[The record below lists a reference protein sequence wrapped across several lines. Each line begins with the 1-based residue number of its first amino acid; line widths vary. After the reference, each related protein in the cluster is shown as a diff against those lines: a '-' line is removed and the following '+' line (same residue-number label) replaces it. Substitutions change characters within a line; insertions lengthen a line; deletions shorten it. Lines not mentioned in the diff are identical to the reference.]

1 MKRNTAMSAS
11 VAGALAALGGL
22 VGCGE
27 EAASPDVGRAV
38 EVIRPELIRSHIE
51 FLSDDRLRG
60 RDTDDVG
67 YEIARD
73 YVAEQYGRI
82 GLEPAFGGSYLQPFD
97 LLEIVGDRGSRLR
110 IGDWEIAY
118 PEASFTP
125 DWTGERPSVSGRGVY
140 VGRGLVDGELPADVD
155 LEGSVVFT
163 LAGIPEGREEELD
176 VVIRGRTEVELAYR
190 RGAQAVV
197 VVDPRPDAATWEGRL
212 RPRRPLR
219 VLADGTTT
227 RFRAAATLGPTT
239 SRALL
244 DRWSLDPPTSPQ
256 PVDLGPV
263 TIEPTHELRTSRS
276 WNVGGLV
283 RGTDPELRD
292 EVVVFTAHLDHVGI
306 GAPDADGDSIYNGTH
321 DNALGVAK
329 VLAAAEAMV
338 GLDMARSVL
347 FLAVGAE
354 EGGLLGSWYY
364 VRNPAFPIE
373 NTVAAINHDGGL
385 DGQASDDFLAFGDE
399 YTTLGTFLEQAGEEY
414 GTSYETYRIPPFGA
428 AQALLFRSDQYSFLL
443 AGVPA
448 VYLMPGFTVD
458 GNLETNRR
466 AWRYYLDNVNHQQR
480 DNFLPDASWESPVAM
495 SAMSVYLVRNLANS
509 PTLPEMLP
517 DAPLRKA
524 RARPDAPAFY
534 GDTEVPR

>member
-1 MKRNTAMSAS
+1 MRRTLAL
-11 VAGALAALGGL
+11 VAALAVLGTL
-22 VGCGE
+22 TACGG
-27 EAASPDVGRAV
+27 EAASWDVAQAI
-38 EVIRPELIRSHIE
+38 EVIRPGLIRSHIE

-67 YEIARD
+67 YEMARD
-73 YVAEQYGRI
+73 YVEEQYGRI

-125 DWTGERPSVSGRGVY
+125 DWLGERPSISGRGVY
-140 VGRGLVDGELPADVD
+140 VGRGLVDGALPSEVD
-155 LEGSVVFT
+155 LDGSIAFV
-163 LAGIPEGREEELD
+163 LAGIPEGREQDLD
-176 VVIRGRTEVELAYR
+176 VVIRARTEVELAYR
-190 RGAQAVV
+190 RGAEAVV
-197 VVDPRPDAATWEGRL
+197 VVDPRPDAETWERRL

-219 VLADGTTT
+219 VLADGTTS
-227 RFRAAATLGPTT
+227 RFRPAATLGPDA
-239 SRALL
+239 SRTLL
-244 DRWSLDPPTSPQ
+244 ERWSLGPEASAE

-263 TIEPTHELRTSRS
+263 TIEPVHELRTSRR

-283 RGTDPELRD
+283 RGADPELRD
-292 EVVVFTAHLDHVGI
+292 EVVV
-306 GAPDADGDSIYNGTH
+306 
-321 DNALGVAK
+321 
-329 VLAAAEAMV
+329 
-338 GLDMARSVL
+338 

-364 VRNPAFPIE
+364 VRDPVFPME
-373 NTVAAINHDGGL
+373 KTVAAINHDGGL

-399 YTTLGTFLEQAGEEY
+399 YTTLGVFLEQAGEEY
-414 GTSYETYRIPPFGA
+414 GTSYETYRIPPFAA

-443 AGVPA
+443 AGVPG

-458 GNLETNRR
+458 GNLETNRQ
-466 AWRYYLDNVNHQQR
+466 AWQYYLDNVNHQQR

-495 SAMSVYLVRNLANS
+495 SVMSVYLVRNLANS
-509 PTLPEMLP
+509 PTVPEMLP
-517 DAPLRKA
+517 DAPFRKT
-524 RARPDAPAFY
+524 RARPDGPAFY

>member
-1 MKRNTAMSAS
+1 MRRTLAL
-11 VAGALAALGGL
+11 VAALAMLGTL
-22 VGCGE
+22 TACGG
-27 EAASPDVGRAV
+27 EAASWDVAQAI
-38 EVIRPELIRSHIE
+38 EVIRPGLIRSHIE

-67 YEIARD
+67 YEMARD
-73 YVAEQYGRI
+73 YVEEQYGRI

-125 DWTGERPSVSGRGVY
+125 DWLGERPSISGRGVY
-140 VGRGLVDGELPADVD
+140 VGRGLVDGALPSEVD
-155 LEGSVVFT
+155 LDGSIAFV
-163 LAGIPEGREEELD
+163 LAGIPEGREQDLD
-176 VVIRGRTEVELAYR
+176 VVIRARTEVELAYR
-190 RGAQAVV
+190 RGAEAVV
-197 VVDPRPDAATWEGRL
+197 VVDPRPDAETWERRL

-219 VLADGTTT
+219 VLADGTTS
-227 RFRAAATLGPTT
+227 RFRPAATLGPDA
-239 SRALL
+239 SRTLL
-244 DRWSLDPPTSPQ
+244 ERWSLGPEASAE

-263 TIEPTHELRTSRS
+263 TIEPVHELRTSRR

-283 RGTDPELRD
+283 RGADPELRD

-306 GAPDADGDSIYNGTH
+306 GPPDADGDSIYNGTH

-338 GLDMARSVL
+338 GLEMSRSVL

-364 VRNPAFPIE
+364 VRDPVFPME
-373 NTVAAINHDGGL
+373 KTVAAINHDGGL

-399 YTTLGTFLEQAGEEY
+399 YTTLGVFLEQAGEEY
-414 GTSYETYRIPPFGA
+414 GTSYESYRIPPFAA

-443 AGVPA
+443 AGVPG

-458 GNLETNRR
+458 GNLETNRQ
-466 AWRYYLDNVNHQQR
+466 AWQYYLDNVNHQQR

-509 PTLPEMLP
+509 PTVPEMLP
-517 DAPLRKA
+517 DAPFRKT
-524 RARPDAPAFY
+524 RARPDGPAFY